1 MNSSN
6 ESTRTRL
13 LRIQKEL
20 AENSRQEISW
30 NSGSIKDIESVYQK
44 STHQPFEPAEFTELV
59 QAALESRIIF
69 IGDYHTLRESQKTPL
84 RLANRLLT
92 KNKELVFCTEAFH
105 IDDQPHLQR
114 WLEDEIDDNALL
126 KETDWKSK
134 WGFPWRNFGMQLQYF
149 KDRSIP
155 IVALNSHEK
164 IVGDSFAARDR
175 IAAMRLVEILKEHPN
190 AILIVSFGDLH
201 MAPDHLPSEVSNV
214 LASLGHQAV
223 QQTILFQNVDE
234 IYWELAQ
241 QELEQTVS
249 LVRLEDGNFCFLGTT
264 PLVKVQSALN
274 WYSNE
279 LELEESL
286 GLEQPPT
293 ISSSVMNDQI
303 WLIIETL
310 CEFLEIAPEG
320 FQDFSVY
327 TSRNLGLLDD
337 LTGTRKLTEA
347 EINRIQEQY
356 EREESCYLPRPRII
370 FLGNLSMRH
379 AAEEASH
386 HINFVL
392 CKDTSSPKS
401 PIENFYET
409 TIRECLGYLGTKIV
423 DHNRRPLGL
432 KEIDRILEDLEEG
445 YSHPFHDET
454 RESLLA
460 TRRFLKLLSSEKVPS
475 AMDFLPSETN
485 AEIISGSAHLIG
497 YLLGDGIYNGLMEG
511 RISRSEVCQLFSES
525 LAKPN
530 SGSQLFEA
538 WILRAKPQA

>member
-1 MNSSN
+1 MSSSN

-13 LRIQKEL
+13 LRIQKDL
-20 AENSRQEISW
+20 AENSREEISW
-30 NSGSIKDIESVYQK
+30 NSGSIKDIESVYKK

-84 RLANRLLT
+84 RLANRLLS

-155 IVALNSHEK
+155 VVALNSHEK
-164 IVGDSFAARDR
+164 IVGESFAARDR
-175 IAAMRLVEILKEHPN
+175 IAAMRLVEILKERPN
-190 AILIVSFGDLH
+190 AILLVSFGDLH

-214 LASLGHQAV
+214 LASLGHKAV
-223 QQTILFQNVDE
+223 QHTILFQNVDE

-279 LELEESL
+279 LELEESV

-310 CEFLEIAPEG
+310 CEFLEIEPEG

-347 EINRIQEQY
+347 EISRIQEQY

-432 KEIDRILEDLEEG
+432 KDIDRILEDLEEG

-475 AMDFLPSETN
+475 AMDFLPAETN

-497 YLLGDGIYNGLMEG
+497 YLLGDGIYNRLMEG
-511 RISRSEVCQLFSES
+511 QILRSEVCQLFSES

-530 SGSQLFEA
+530 SGSQLFKA